1 MWVITL
7 TSTEISKLSAQKV
20 TVTSSIEMWQGG
32 VGLFCHA
39 VWLGGYTGRNRMPPQ
54 SQHGKAATTRCI
66 NLPATRDRKR
76 LKSSIERKVINQSQ
90 IKGIN
95 NSKQYVAGKR

>member
-1 MWVITL
+1 MGL
-7 TSTEISKLSAQKV
+7 
-20 TVTSSIEMWQGG
+20 GG

-76 LKSSIERKVINQSQ
+76 LKSSIERKVINQGQ
-90 IKGIN
+90 IKGTYKTIA
-95 NSKQYVAGKR
+95 NSTLQGKGKFILKEIPKNI